1 MGNSGDSDK
10 SGPYREA
17 VTTRVTPQN
26 YERYEKYAEQESLSK
41 SEALRQLIRSG
52 LDRELDGKEDQQ
64 EQTDSGDTSTGLL
77 ILGTILGVGVLLG
90 YLSGGDNPD
99 QWLPWLVVG
108 LLTTGAYLKYQP

>member
-26 YERYEKYAEQESLSK
+26 YERYERYTEQESLSK

-52 LDRELDGKEDQQ
+52 LDRELDDNENEQ
-64 EQTDSGDTSTGLL
+64 EQTSSGDTGTGLL
-77 ILGTILGVGVLLG
+77 ILGTILGVGVLGG
-90 YLSGGDNPD
+90 YLSGGGNPD
-99 QWLPWLVVG
+99 QWVPWLVVG
-108 LLTTGAYLKYQP
+108 LLATGAYLKYQP